1 MSSTPL
7 PVWELAIG
15 SPEGSRTKRSMS
27 SPPCAATMLMR
38 TRYLLRLG
46 GVIVR
51 LKKSQRSDRT
61 PPGKQPMTG
70 LETGTE
76 PVHVTV
82 GEAGE
87 MAPLGGGAASRSGAG
102 SPARR
107 RPAMAVAA

>member
-1 MSSTPL
+1 
-7 PVWELAIG
+7 
-15 SPEGSRTKRSMS
+15 RTKRSMS

-87 MAPLGGGAASRSGAG
+87 MAPLGGVAASRSGAG

-107 RPAMAVAA
+107 RPAMANAVTVLFISSSFSAAK